1 MSVRAVLFAGL
12 LVLPVVA
19 HAVPRIRHW
28 TLKNGA
34 RVYFV
39 RSRSVPMV
47 DINVAFD
54 AGSARDPHGRSGLA
68 MLVDSMIGQGAG
80 TLTTGQIDRRLDDV
94 GAALGASSGR
104 DMATVSLQTLSQRKM
119 RDPAVRV
126 MALSLEHPTF
136 PVPNFE
142 RKVRDA
148 LLGLKFV
155 HQSLSSVA
163 NRRFMSL
170 VYHGHPYAAYPGGTA
185 AGLRAIRRRDL
196 ISFYRRYYVGRNA
209 VVAIVGDVSVNAA
222 RGISSEIA
230 GHLPAGTKPPPL
242 PPVHSLQHAVF
253 VRLPYPSVQTQIL
266 IGAPGIARGAP
277 DYFPLIVGN
286 YILGGDPLESRLA
299 MELRQ
304 KHPLSYTSYSYFY
317 PMRQRGPFVIS
328 VLTRNADRGTAL
340 RLARQTLAHF
350 LATGP
355 TAAEVVA
362 AKRYLTGS
370 FPLHIDSDAK
380 LAGYLTIIGFYGLP
394 LDYLNRMIPHIEA
407 VTVREIDQAFRAHV
421 RPDRM
426 VTLVVG
432 GRK

>member
-1 MSVRAVLFAGL
+1 MSIRTVLFAGL

-28 TLKNGA
+28 TLQNGT

-39 RSRSVPMV
+39 RSRSVPMI

-54 AGSARDPHGRSGLA
+54 AGSARDPRGRAGLA
-68 MLVDSMIGQGAG
+68 MLVSSMIGQGAG

-104 DMATVSLQTLSQRKM
+104 DMADVSLQTLSQRKM

-148 LLGLKFV
+148 LLGLRLA

-170 VYHGHPYAAYPGGTA
+170 VYHGHPYATDPGGTV
-185 AGLRAIRRRDL
+185 AGLKAIRRGDL
-196 ISFYRRYYVGRNA
+196 VSFYRRYYVGRNA
-209 VVAIVGDVSVNAA
+209 VVAIVGDVSIGAA
-222 RGISSEIA
+222 RRISNEIA

-242 PPVHSLQHAVF
+242 PPVRSLRHAIF

-266 IGAPGIARGAP
+266 IGEPGIARGAP

-299 MELRQ
+299 MELRE

-328 VLTRNADRGTAL
+328 VLTRNADRGMAL
-340 RLARQTLAHF
+340 RLARQTLARF

-380 LAGYLTIIGFYGLP
+380 LSGYLTVIGFYGLP

-407 VTVREIDQAFRAHV
+407 VTAREIDQAFRAHV
-421 RPDRM
+421 HPDRM